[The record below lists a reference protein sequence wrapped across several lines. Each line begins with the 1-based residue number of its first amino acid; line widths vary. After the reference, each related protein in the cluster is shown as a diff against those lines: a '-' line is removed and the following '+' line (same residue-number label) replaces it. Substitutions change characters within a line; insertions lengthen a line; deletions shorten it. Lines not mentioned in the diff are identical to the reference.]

1 MRRVLYGACLAALL
15 VASPAGAQEKSG
27 ATPITV
33 AILLFNQPYITEL
46 AGPLDVYHH
55 VPSERLRVFTVSDR
69 ERELVTYEGMPLRT
83 NYTIDNAPKIDIL
96 VVPSGAGSL
105 DADPRNGRVISWVK
119 EVSRRAKL
127 VTSHCEGAFVLAAAG
142 LLDDKDATTFH
153 TDTDTLQKRYPACRV
168 IKGQRIEWPRF
179 ENDSEIMTT
188 GIYRPV
194 DDAARI
200 AVTQLMHWIHADY
213 GLSDLDAYEL
223 LSKVGKLHITEMV
236 DPNYVVIA
244 AIDKKYLPPKK

>member
-55 VPSERLRVFTVSDR
+55 VPSERLRVFTVSDT
-69 ERELVTYEGMPLRT
+69 ERELVTYEGMPFRT

-168 IKGQRIEWPRF
+168 IKGQRIV
-179 ENDSEIMTT
+179 
-188 GIYRPV
+188 V
-194 DDAARI
+194 DGNVITSAGGLASYEGALYVVAKLFGREEAQRI
-200 AVTQLMHWIHADY
+200 ATALVFGQSNLQ
-213 GLSDLDAYEL
+213 E
-223 LSKVGKLHITEMV
+223 V
-236 DPNYVVIA
+236 DR
-244 AIDKKYLPPKK
+244 LE